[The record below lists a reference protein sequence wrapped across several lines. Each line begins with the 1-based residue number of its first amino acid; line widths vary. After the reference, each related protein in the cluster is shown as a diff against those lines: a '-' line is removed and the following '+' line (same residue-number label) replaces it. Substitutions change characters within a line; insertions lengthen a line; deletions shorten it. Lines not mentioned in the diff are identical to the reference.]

1 MNNSN
6 QDTQTNTHKSS
17 THNKG
22 STEQCQN
29 QPDSSK
35 PNILSRRIVAETALF
50 TVESVELEFN
60 TQVKRTYER
69 LVPGGAGAV
78 MIAAITDHQELILI
92 REYAVGI
99 EDYVLTLP
107 GGKIDLG
114 ESLESAANREL
125 IEEVGLGANSID
137 FLKKVNLNPR
147 YARSSLNLVLAYD
160 LYQNTSLEGD
170 EPEPLEVI
178 KWPLN
183 RLHELLWRDDFNE
196 GRAMAG
202 VILAIDRFKDT
213 ERFKNTER

>member
-1 MNNSN
+1 MNNSD
-6 QDTQTNTHKSS
+6 QDTQNNPH
-17 THNKG
+17 
-22 STEQCQN
+22 QCQN
-29 QPDSSK
+29 PSSSSK
-35 PNILSRRIVAETALF
+35 PSILSTRIVAETQLF

-60 TQVKRTYER
+60 THIKRTYER

-78 MIAAITDHQELILI
+78 MIAAITDQQELLVI
-92 REYAVGI
+92 REYAVGV

-114 ESLESAANREL
+114 ESVESAANREL
-125 IEEVGLGANSID
+125 IEEVGFEAKSIE

-160 LYQNTSLEGD
+160 LYHNTSLEGD
-170 EPEPLEVI
+170 EPEPLDII

-202 VILAIDRFKDT
+202 VILAIERLKDIG
-213 ERFKNTER
+213 KL